1 MNNKLDS
8 IYIMYGGE
16 IVVIENDYVKIT
28 IKQDKTY
35 TIDSVDNKSYD
46 ILMNPFKYTRN
57 DYTKAMEIV
66 IQNEIFEEMRI
77 ALIGSLYGHESN
89 CAVLKGRELVVL
101 IDKDIFIINI
111 NEYKLVKYKK
121 IDCFGDN
128 FAIYLVNNGYIIHGE
143 MEVFKLDYELDKVWE
158 FSGADIF
165 VTQDDKLPFLI
176 DGDRIK
182 IYDWNGTYYEIDLNG
197 KLIYDTYKK

>member
-1 MNNKLDS
+1 
-8 IYIMYGGE
+8 MYGGE

-35 TIDSVDNKSYD
+35 TIDSVDNKPYD
-46 ILMNPFKYTRN
+46 IIMNPFKYTRN
-57 DYTKAMEIV
+57 DYTKIMEIV
-66 IQNEIFEEMRI
+66 IQNEVLEEARI
-77 ALIGSLYGHESN
+77 ALIGNLYGHESN
-89 CAVLKGRELVVL
+89 CAVLKDRELVVL
-101 IDKDIFIINI
+101 IDKDIFIVNI
-111 NEYKLVKYKK
+111 DEYKLAKCKK

-128 FAIYLVNNGYIIHGE
+128 FAIYLVSNGYIIHGE
-143 MEVFKLDYELDKVWE
+143 IEVFKLDYELDKIWE

-165 VTQDDKLPFLI
+165 VTQDNKLPFLI